1 MLPTDYDARKEFPL
15 LTVLTAYFPDAIEA
29 LVELCKQGNKQH
41 TIDTASAVN
50 PFKLPT
56 DRVIWDRSK
65 STEQTETAMRH
76 LWDHQRAKR
85 GVGSVKDADGH
96 LHIIKSMWR
105 CAAEA
110 QLTIEADRQA
120 EAEVNAFDENYFL
133 PVGAMN
139 VDDDVVGIP
148 DLADS
153 DIGGIPDLADGL
165 IDDGKREW
173 QPKIGDRVMVTS
185 AESTLHWRRGNIAK
199 IDDNCG
205 FHLALDDEEGVYW
218 FEKHELAPCA

>member
-1 MLPTDYDARKEFPL
+1 MSLPTEYDARKEFPL

-41 TIDTASAVN
+41 TIDTDSAVN

-65 STEQTETAMRH
+65 STEETETAMRH

-85 GVGSVKDADGH
+85 GVGSIFDTDGH

-110 QLTIEADRQA
+110 QKTIEWVDVLQAAERKANA
-120 EAEVNAFDENYFL
+120 EAEAFQEHYMGL
-133 PVGAMN
+133 PCALN
-139 VDDDVVGIP
+139 VDDDVGGIP
-148 DLADS
+148 DLTDS

-173 QPKIGDRVMVTS
+173 QPKVGDRVIVTS
-185 AESTLHWRRGNIAK
+185 AESTLHWQSWAYRCDRRWRRFPHQNRWRRG
-199 IDDNCG
+199 
-205 FHLALDDEEGVYW
+205 
-218 FEKHELAPCA
+218 

>member
-1 MLPTDYDARKEFPL
+1 MSLPTEYNARKEFPL

-41 TIDTASAVN
+41 TIDTDGAVN

-65 STEQTETAMRH
+65 STEETETAMRH

-85 GVGSVKDADGH
+85 GVGSVFDADGH

-110 QLTIEADRQA
+110 QKTIEAQRKEEA
-120 EAEVNAFDENYFL
+120 EAVAPLRALETHGDTTT
-133 PVGAMN
+133 
-139 VDDDVVGIP
+139 
-148 DLADS
+148 
-153 DIGGIPDLADGL
+153 IGPAPW
-165 IDDGKREW
+165 R
-173 QPKIGDRVMVTS
+173 PRVGDRIQVTGS
-185 AESTLHWRRGNIAK
+185 RDIESTLHWERGKIVK
-199 IDDNCG
+199 IDYAINGDPGVTISLDN
-205 FHLALDDEEGVYW
+205 FEGNFW
-218 FEKHELAPCA
+218 FDQHELSPCA